1 MCSAPGVL
9 DKTQLQQKQRNANQP
24 HPLPSWVENTLDI
37 ACGAWL
43 VSWARLCLP
52 IVWVDRRVNILSS
65 ICNFMAAK
73 LISYGFHIQWGIP
86 VPCLRIHMF
95 CCNVQ
100 MLKGCGSHSTC
111 WHCTTDLSLA
121 RLHPYSMEVESGPCS
136 YIQIHDCTNKPE
148 YLCMYRTSLSID
160 VY

>member
-121 RLHPYSMEVESGPCS
+121 RLHPHIVWRWSLALALAEV
-136 YIQIHDCTNKPE
+136 YTNTWLYKQTWIP
-148 YLCMYRTSLSID
+148 
-160 VY
+160 VYV